1 MVRSTAI
8 TLAATFFATLAAAAT
23 IDKRIVGGEDV
34 PDGEIKFIVS
44 LRDENGT
51 HVCGGSLLD
60 STTVLTAAHCLISD
74 EIQIVS
80 VTAGTVSTKTG
91 GVNATVA
98 SVEKHPNYTPG
109 APSDCTADLPWD
121 ECRRRAD
128 LPGDREENDIA
139 ILKLSTPIEKSDN
152 IDYAGLPPAGGDA
165 VVNST
170 GIAAGWGAQ
179 TPLEST
185 VPKDGEMKPIIL
197 AEKLSKVVLDIHARE
212 DCAAKY
218 KNQQVGDR
226 DTIICAGGQGKNPC
240 KGDSGGPLFHP
251 ETRELLGVVS
261 WSIRDRYEDDL
272 CNQTPTVFTRV
283 GSYIN
288 WINDNLGSRP
298 SSRLAPVR
306 HCTRPENDVIQCFN
320 ALLFCHARE
329 LSPDAPVLEHLE
341 CIDRIQICADQNT
354 RLDQCVANAKVCK
367 EQEKLPLGD
376 LVNLA
381 RCAKKDL

>member
-80 VTAGTVSTKTG
+80 RDSGNS
-91 GVNATVA
+91 
-98 SVEKHPNYTPG
+98 G
-109 APSDCTADLPWD
+109 APSDCTADLPLD
-121 ECRRRAD
+121 ECGRRAD
-128 LPGDREENDIA
+128 LPGGREENDIA
-139 ILKLSTPIEKSDN
+139 IVKLSTPIEKSDT

-170 GIAAGWGAQ
+170 AIAAGWGAQ

-197 AEKLSKVVLDIHARE
+197 AEKLSKIVLDIHARE

-218 KNQQVGDR
+218 KNQKVGDR

-261 WSIRDRYEDDL
+261 WSIRDRYDDDL
-272 CNQTPTVFTRV
+272 CNKTPTVFTRV

-288 WINDNLGSRP
+288 WINDNLGSRA
-298 SSRLAPVR
+298 SSRLAAVR
-306 HCTRPENDVIQCFN
+306 HCTRPENDVIPCFN
-320 ALLFCHARE
+320 ALLFCHERE
-329 LSPDAPVLEHLE
+329 VSPDAPVLELLE

-354 RLDQCVANAKVCK
+354 RADQCVANAKVCK
-367 EQEKLPLGD
+367 EQEKLPVGD

>member
-1 MVRSTAI
+1 MVRITAI
-8 TLAATFFATLAAAAT
+8 ALAPTFFATLAVAAT

-34 PDGEIKFIVS
+34 PAGEIKFIVS
-44 LRDENGT
+44 LRDQNGT

-60 STTVLTAAHCLISD
+60 STTVLTAAHCLIDD
-74 EIQIVS
+74 EIQVVS

-109 APSDCTADLPWD
+109 APSDCPADLPLH
-121 ECRRRAD
+121 ECGRRAD
-128 LPGDREENDIA
+128 LPGGREENDIA
-139 ILKLSTPIEKSDN
+139 ILKLSTPIEKNDN

-179 TPLEST
+179 IPLEST

-226 DTIICAGGQGKNPC
+226 DTIVCAGGQGKNPC

-261 WSIRDRYEDDL
+261 WSISDRYEDDL
-272 CNQTPTVFTRV
+272 CNKTPTVFTRV

-298 SSRLAPVR
+298 SSRLAAVK
-306 HCTRPENDVIQCFN
+306 HCTRPENDVMQCFN

-341 CIDRIQICADQNT
+341 CIDRIQICADQKT

-367 EQEKLPLGD
+367 EQEKLPVGD